1 MTISTISILLA
12 AACLA
17 GALVSVLGEWRRSD
31 PIRSAAK
38 VAASTAFIA
47 IAAINGA
54 AASFYGRAILAALV
68 FSWVGDV
75 LLLSARNSF
84 LTAGIAAFLLS
95 HFSFAAAFMSLAA
108 DLTALAAALLIMSAF
123 GAVMLRWLW
132 PHLDKFYGL
141 AVPVYV
147 LAIVVMTSLAAAV
160 SVASGSYAA
169 LAAAIIFTV
178 SDIAVAR
185 DRFVMRSIVNK
196 AWGLPLYYA
205 AQIVFAVSVLYYR

>member
-132 PHLDKFYGL
+132 RHLDNFYRL

-160 SVASGSYAA
+160 SAASGSYAA

>member
-1 MTISTISILLA
+1 MTISTITILLA
-12 AACLA
+12 AACLT
-17 GALVSVLGEWRRSD
+17 GALVSVLGEWRSSD

-47 IAAINGA
+47 IAAINGGS
-54 AASFYGRAILAALV
+54 ASFYGRAILAALV

-84 LTAGIAAFLLS
+84 LTAGIAAFLLA
-95 HFSFAAAFMSLAA
+95 HFAFAAAFMSLAA

-132 PHLDKFYGL
+132 RHLDNFYRL

-160 SVASGSYAA
+160 SAAVGSYAA

-205 AQIVFAVSVLYYR
+205 AQIVFAVSVLYYQ

>member
-1 MTISTISILLA
+1 MTISTITILLA

-160 SVASGSYAA
+160 SVSSGSYAA

>member
-1 MTISTISILLA
+1 
-12 AACLA
+12 
-17 GALVSVLGEWRRSD
+17 
-31 PIRSAAK
+31 
-38 VAASTAFIA
+38 
-47 IAAINGA
+47 
-54 AASFYGRAILAALV
+54 
-68 FSWVGDV
+68 
-75 LLLSARNSF
+75 
-84 LTAGIAAFLLS
+84 
-95 HFSFAAAFMSLAA
+95 MSLAA

-160 SVASGSYAA
+160 SVSSGSYAA